1 MASSSL
7 HCLSSATLY
16 SSFSASCSAGAPPV
30 SSDSPRANCQ
40 LIKDKLAINLR
51 PTSKLASRLPFRE
64 VLSTSKRRPCLVW
77 SGFSTIQGRQAN
89 HFNAALEQNEFLL
102 QENDSLSRDADS
114 PETNAVEG
122 SGICGCRMCGRRGL
136 VAALGGLLASTGN
149 TQAASASFETSDYNA
164 IKEAVHPARPGWY
177 EELYAQAM
185 AKTMASY
192 EAEVADYKR
201 QLFGKLDENVE
212 HILELGIGTGP
223 NLKYYRNL
231 PHLQQVV
238 GLDPNLQMA
247 KYCAASATAAGLS
260 DSQFEFFNA
269 VGEGM
274 PVPDESMDA
283 VVCTLTLC
291 SVSDVPR
298 TLEEVKRV
306 LRPGGA
312 FLFVEHVVAPEGSGL
327 RFWQGVLDPLQ
338 QWVADGCH
346 LTRDTLQDIDG
357 AQFGSVQSE
366 RFNVASVQLI
376 SPHIRG
382 IAYK

>member
-7 HCLSSATLY
+7 HCLSSATLF
-16 SSFSASCSAGAPPV
+16 SSFSASCSAGGFGASPV
-30 SSDSPRANCQ
+30 SSSSPRANCQ
-40 LIKDKLAINLR
+40 LIKDRLAINVR
-51 PTSKLASRLPFRE
+51 PTSKLGSLLPFRE

-89 HFNAALEQNEFLL
+89 HFAR
-102 QENDSLSRDADS
+102 SLGGDADS
-114 PETNAVEG
+114 PETNAVGG
-122 SGICGCRMCGRRGL
+122 SGICGCRVCGRRGL
-136 VAALGGLLASTGN
+136 VAALGGILAATGN

-164 IKEAVHPARPGWY
+164 IKEAVRPARPEWY
-177 EELYAQAM
+177 EELYALAM

-291 SVSDVPR
+291 SVSNVPR

-312 FLFVEHVVAPEGSGL
+312 FLFVEHVVAPEDTGL

-346 LTRDTLQDIDG
+346 LTRDTLQYIDG
-357 AQFGSVQSE
+357 AHFGSVQSE
-366 RFNVASVQLI
+366 RFNVASVYLF